1 MRPKEI
7 PGPFLRSVIDGAHRT
22 GNARTRLNNEAKIT
36 DGLLSFEVVSIDIK
50 NLTAVL
56 KTVFIWDTCSA
67 DEYYLHKIKLNPDKV
82 HITGETI
89 SRELKTTL
97 IYV

>member
-1 MRPKEI
+1 MRQKPSE
-7 PGPFLRSVIDGAHRT
+7 FLRSVIDGAHRT
-22 GNARTRLNNEAKIT
+22 QNARTRLNNEAKKA

-56 KTVFIWDTCSA
+56 KTVFVWDECTG
-67 DEYYLHKIKLNPDKV
+67 DEYFLHKIRLTPDRI